1 MSDGT
6 YRQENETRHEDAG
19 IVLMLSLQLILLA
32 FFILIN
38 SIAEIETTRMRAVL
52 DSVDNAFNGTY
63 RSIPDPATAPAGSGV
78 LTEATD
84 GLSQVHALVSASIPG
99 ANAKYVG
106 DSETL
111 RIDLPANALFAI
123 GEDRLRASRADLV
136 RRLARA
142 LMPDPSGAQRYEV
155 EVLHGT
161 ARRSG
166 HEAPAPDG
174 TLPLEIRRD
183 GALAQALR
191 AQGLPAEALSIGLL
205 PNRPE
210 LIRLILRARTG
221 GGSADQRRDGASP

>member
-38 SIAEIETTRMRAVL
+38 SIAEIESMRMRAVL

-84 GLSQVHALVSASIPG
+84 GLSQVHALVSAAIPG

-210 LIRLILRARTG
+210 LIRLILRARNG